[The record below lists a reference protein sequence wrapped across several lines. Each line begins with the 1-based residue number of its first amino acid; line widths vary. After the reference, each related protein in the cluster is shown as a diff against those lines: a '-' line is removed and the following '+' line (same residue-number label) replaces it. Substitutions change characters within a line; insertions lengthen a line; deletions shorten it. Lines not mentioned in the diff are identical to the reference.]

1 MTKKRAKHNWPD
13 LLAYQQESGL
23 TVADFCSIHKIS
35 PSSFYLNKQR
45 STKDNSFVE
54 AKVVRQVSEEVT
66 QITPRCKQTITLI
79 TQAGELSFP
88 NSISS
93 DFLIRLI
100 KGLS

>member
-23 TVADFCSIHKIS
+23 TVADFCSINKIS

-45 STKDNSFVE
+45 SSKDKAFVE
-54 AKVVRQVSEEVT
+54 AKVVRKVSKEVT
-66 QITPRCKQTITLI
+66 QVTARSEQAIKLMTK
-79 TQAGELSFP
+79 AGELSFP
-88 NSISS
+88 NTVSP
-93 DFLIRLI
+93 DFLVSVI

>member
-13 LLAYQQESGL
+13 LLAYQKESGL

-66 QITPRCKQTITLI
+66 QITTRGEQTITLM

-88 NSISS
+88 STIST
-93 DFLIRLI
+93 DFLVRLI
-100 KGLS
+100 KDLS

>member
-23 TVADFCSIHKIS
+23 TVADFCSINKIS

-45 STKDNSFVE
+45 SSKGSSFVE

-66 QITPRCKQTITLI
+66 QVTNSAQVITLA
-79 TQAGELSFP
+79 TKAVELLFP
-88 NSISS
+88 ELNI
-93 DFLIRLI
+93 
-100 KGLS
+100 

>member
-23 TVADFCSIHKIS
+23 TVADFCSINKIS

-45 STKDNSFVE
+45 STKGNSFVE

-66 QITPRCKQTITLI
+66 QVTSPAQVITLA
-79 TQAGELSFP
+79 TKAVELSFP
-88 NSISS
+88 DTISP
-93 DFLIRLI
+93 DFLVSVI

>member
-23 TVADFCSIHKIS
+23 TVADFCSINKIS

-45 STKDNSFVE
+45 STKGNSFVE
-54 AKVVRQVSEEVT
+54 AKVVRQISEEVT
-66 QITPRCKQTITLI
+66 QITSPSQVITLAAKSI
-79 TQAGELSFP
+79 ELSFP
-88 NSISS
+88 DTISP
-93 DFLIRLI
+93 DFLVSVI